1 MKKILFAVWAGLFF
15 LFTSC
20 NNSTPVSS
28 EASDNSQAQ
37 KNMEANHTV
46 TKAFETG
53 DVSGLDSVIS
63 ADFVDHTD
71 QGDKKGVDSL
81 KAMVN
86 WVHNNMKDMKME
98 TVKELAD
105 DNYVMSWMHYT
116 GTGDGAMMPAGPYD
130 MDIIETTKFRD
141 GKAVEHWAF
150 GEMQDMGKMMK
161 EQMQMGKMNKPDTSK
176 MKK

>member
-1 MKKILFAVWAGLFF
+1 MKKIPFIFCAGLVCFCY
-15 LFTSC
+15 SC
-20 NNSTPVSS
+20 NNSPMAGSG
-28 EASDNSQAQ
+28 AANSQAQ
-37 KNMEANHTV
+37 KNLEANHTV
-46 TKAFETG
+46 VKAFETG

-86 WVHNNMKDMKME
+86 MMHNNFKDMKME
-98 TVKELAD
+98 TVKELTD
-105 DNYVMSWMHYT
+105 SNYVMAWMHYT
-116 GTGDGAMMPAGPYD
+116 GTGDGVMMPAGPFD
-130 MDIIETTKFRD
+130 MDIIETTRFQD

-150 GEMQDMGKMMK
+150 GEMQDMSKMMRQ
-161 EQMQMGKMNKPDTSK
+161 QMQSMGNMNKPDTSK